1 MPVSP
6 RSSYL
11 AHVETTMETDWPEE
25 ITHNE
30 RIALTSK
37 GDLKRTLKSYFNR
50 DIEVLRIWETPTSGS
65 GHTASPTTPYE
76 QARRIHLVCESN
88 VVCVCISTLRITS
101 PDAAHLIADDHMT
114 VGQVFRTLARREG
127 AHAEF
132 DLLEVGL
139 EEVEN
144 GKESLWRRYILRAEG
159 FECDIREIF
168 PDRAMFVDGESWLH
182 SQTPADGEQ
191 ATTPRPIAIQL
202 AF

>member
-1 MPVSP
+1 MSP
-6 RSSYL
+6 RPSYL
-11 AHVETTMETDWPEE
+11 AHVETGIEMDWPEE

-37 GDLKRTLKSYFNR
+37 GDLRRTLKSYFNR

-65 GHTASPTTPYE
+65 GPTASPTTPYE
-76 QARRIHLVCESN
+76 QARRVHLVCASS

-101 PDAAHLIADDHMT
+101 PHAAHLIADDHMT
-114 VGQVFRTLARREG
+114 VGQAFRALARRQG

-168 PDRAMFVDGESWLH
+168 PDRAMFVDGDSWLQN
-182 SQTPADGEQ
+182 QTPPAGER
-191 ATTPRPIAIQL
+191 ATTPRPGAIQL

>member
-1 MPVSP
+1 M
-6 RSSYL
+6 
-11 AHVETTMETDWPEE
+11 DWPQE

-37 GDLKRTLKSYFNR
+37 GNLKRTLKSYFNR
-50 DIEVLRIWETPTSGS
+50 DIGVMRVWETPTSGS
-65 GHTASPTTPYE
+65 GPTASAATPYE
-76 QARRIHLVCESN
+76 QARRVHLVCESH

-101 PDAAHLIADDHMT
+101 PHAAHLIADDHMT
-114 VGQVFRTLARREG
+114 VGEAFRALARGEG

-132 DLLEVGL
+132 DLLEVGI
-139 EEVEN
+139 EEVES

-168 PDRAMFVDGESWLH
+168 PDRAMFVDGDVWLAKQV
-182 SQTPADGEQ
+182 SVEEGL
-191 ATTPRPIAIQL
+191 ATTPRPGAIQL